1 MTVTRLTYRDR
12 EIAERMDAPDCDLD
26 ALQRTYA
33 QFRVVNTLVAGWQLT
48 YRHHVRPVLQRD
60 RVNTLLDIGSG
71 GGDVPRALARWAR
84 RDGYRLQVTAI
95 DPDPR
100 AHAWSVRQPNVP
112 QVSFRRALSS
122 DLVAEGCSFDL
133 VTSNHLLHHLD
144 DAQLQ
149 ALLADSQ
156 LLARVRAVHSDIA
169 RSRWAYL
176 LFSVTTWAFFP
187 GSFIRADGLVSI
199 RRSYTVEELREGVP
213 PGWRVQQQPPWRTLV
228 LHDPGTA

>member
-1 MTVTRLTYRDR
+1 MPSLTSRDR
-12 EIAERMDAPDCDLD
+12 VTTELMDAPDCDQD

-33 QFRVVNTLVAGWQLT
+33 QFRVVNALVAGWQLT
-48 YRHHVRPVLQRD
+48 YRHHVRPALRRD

-100 AHAWSVRQPNVP
+100 AHAWSVQQPGVP
-112 QVSFRRALSS
+112 QVRFRRALSS
-122 DLVAEGCSFDL
+122 ELVAEGCSFDV
-133 VTSNHLLHHLD
+133 VTSNHLLHHLS
-144 DAQLQ
+144 DAELQ
-149 ALLADSQ
+149 GLLADSQ
-156 LLARVRAVHSDIA
+156 RLARARAVHSDIA
-169 RSRWAYL
+169 RSRWAYR
-176 LFSVTTWAFFP
+176 LFSVGTWPFFP

-199 RRSYTVEELREGVP
+199 RRSYTAEELRECLP